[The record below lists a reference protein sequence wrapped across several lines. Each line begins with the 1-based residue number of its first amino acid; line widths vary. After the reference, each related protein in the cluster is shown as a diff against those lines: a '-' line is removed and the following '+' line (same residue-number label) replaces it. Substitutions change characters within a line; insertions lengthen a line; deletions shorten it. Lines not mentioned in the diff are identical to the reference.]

1 MTSFDLNFARADY
14 FALLGLPRRQAL
26 DGEELERL
34 YRDVQANVHPDKHA
48 QGGESDRRLA
58 MQWATKVNEAYLT
71 LKAPL
76 KRAQYLLQ
84 LLGHDVQLES
94 NTAMPAEFLVLQM
107 EEREAVADA
116 RAAGDIDELDRM
128 HRHMKQEMA
137 GQYAALQEALDVQND
152 PRRAGEIVRQLMF
165 QEKLLQEID
174 EALEAV
180 EA

>member
-1 MTSFDLNFARADY
+1 MTSFDIEFARRDY
-14 FALLGLPRRQAL
+14 FTLLGLPRRQAL

-48 QGGESDRRLA
+48 HRGDSDRRLA

-71 LKAPL
+71 LKSPL
-76 KRAQYLLQ
+76 KRAQYLLH

-94 NTAMPAEFLVLQM
+94 NTAMPAEFLVQQM
-107 EEREAVADA
+107 ELREAVAEA
-116 RAAGDIDELDRM
+116 RAAGDGDELDRM
-128 HRHMKQEMA
+128 HRRMRQEMA
-137 GQYAALQEALDVQND
+137 GQYAALQEALDVGKD
-152 PRRAGEIVRQLMF
+152 ARRAGEIVRQLMF